1 MNAHLA
7 QLIEIAQLDKDIEA
21 LEPLIKA
28 KRVDLDK
35 ALSSKSKRQT
45 EHALL
50 EEEKVSLHMQ
60 VSKNEQMLHETNAKI
75 ESIQKK
81 ISQVKSERELRS
93 LGIEEDITKER
104 ANQANK
110 EIDRLQNE
118 IEHKN
123 KLQAGLIQAIQEL
136 EGQIQTLEEQVE
148 RDTAQIKEEQQRIF
162 QKKQDLTLE
171 MDRKLIAFYEKI
183 RRWAGN
189 TCVVSVK
196 KQACGGCFIRIND
209 RTYAEILSSS
219 DILTCPHCGRILYVD
234 LKQTEKISPGG

>member
-1 MNAHLA
+1 MNTHLA
-7 QLIEIAQLDKDIEA
+7 QLIQISQLDKDMQA

-28 KRVDLDK
+28 KRADLDK
-35 ALSSKSKRQT
+35 TIALKHKKQAELT
-45 EHALL
+45 LL
-50 EEEKVSLHMQ
+50 EEEKVALNLQ
-60 VSKNEQMLHETNAKI
+60 IQKNEQMLHETNIKVDG
-75 ESIQKK
+75 IQKK

-110 EIDRLQNE
+110 EIERLQNE
-118 IEHKN
+118 IEQKN
-123 KLQAGLIQAIQEL
+123 KQQAMISAALLELEQQVGDLEKKVQTDTAELKARQQQILQQKQEL
-136 EGQIQTLEEQVE
+136 TL
-148 RDTAQIKEEQQRIF
+148 K
-162 QKKQDLTLE
+162 
-171 MDRKLIAFYEKI
+171 MDHKLIAFYERI

-209 RTYAEILSSS
+209 RTYAEILNSS

-234 LKQTEKISPGG
+234 SKQTQELVKIS